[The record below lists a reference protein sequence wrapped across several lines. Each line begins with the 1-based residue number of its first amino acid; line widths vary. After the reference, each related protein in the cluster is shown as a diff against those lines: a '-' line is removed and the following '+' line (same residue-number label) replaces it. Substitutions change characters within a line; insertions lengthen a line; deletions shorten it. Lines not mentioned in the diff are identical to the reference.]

1 MNSEMSTGSGA
12 EMVDASLTEDAGNEV
27 EQRLAQIA
35 AAMKAKQAGGMDTV
49 KASLPEGTACP
60 IDPAER
66 ALCEGC
72 Q

>member
-1 MNSEMSTGSGA
+1 MSMNTETEVMQSTETGEGQMS
-12 EMVDASLTEDAGNEV
+12 EV

-35 AAMKAKQAGGMDTV
+35 AAMEAKLGSGTAKSNLADGM
-49 KASLPEGTACP
+49 ACP

>member
-1 MNSEMSTGSGA
+1 MNNSETQITQNITAGDNM
-12 EMVDASLTEDAGNEV
+12 ASEI

-35 AAMKAKQAGGMDTV
+35 AAMEA
-49 KASLPEGTACP
+49 KASAGTTKRELPDGMACP

>member
-1 MNSEMSTGSGA
+1 MNTNAELEITENTVTGENIG
-12 EMVDASLTEDAGNEV
+12 DEV
-27 EQRLAQIA
+27 EQRLAEIA
-35 AAMKAKQAGGMDTV
+35 AAMQAKMAGGAA
-49 KASLPEGTACP
+49 KRELPNGMACP

>member
-1 MNSEMSTGSGA
+1 MNEMST
-12 EMVDASLTEDAGNEV
+12 EEVMDATLTEDAGNEV

-35 AAMKAKQAGGMDTV
+35 AAMKARQSGGGESAARTLVDGMV
-49 KASLPEGTACP
+49 CP